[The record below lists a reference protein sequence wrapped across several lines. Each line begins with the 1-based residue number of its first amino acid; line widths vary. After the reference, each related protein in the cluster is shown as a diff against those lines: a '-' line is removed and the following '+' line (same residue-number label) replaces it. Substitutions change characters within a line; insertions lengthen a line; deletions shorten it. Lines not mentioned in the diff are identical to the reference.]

1 MRHPYGHPADANR
14 RTLAAE
20 NRTRVR
26 PGGAAANALLLS
38 CFVVAFSILPH
49 PAARAQVPDAIA
61 VPGETLVATVHA
73 EGAQVYECKADA
85 SGKLVWQFR
94 EPIATLLVDG
104 KTVGRHYAGPT
115 WELADG
121 SGVGAKVAGRAPGA
135 TAKDIPLLKL
145 EVTSQRGTGQLTGV
159 ATIQRL
165 NTKGGV
171 AEGPCERAGA
181 FLNVPYSADYA
192 FFKKRG

>member
-1 MRHPYGHPADANR
+1 M
-14 RTLAAE
+14 
-20 NRTRVR
+20 
-26 PGGAAANALLLS
+26 
-38 CFVVAFSILPH
+38 AFLILPLSTASAEV
-49 PAARAQVPDAIA
+49 PAAIA
-61 VPGETLVATVHA
+61 APGETLVATIHA

-85 SGKLVWQFR
+85 SGKLAWQFR

-104 KTVGRHYAGPT
+104 KTVGRHYAGPN

-121 SGVGAKVAGRAPGA
+121 SAVTAKVAGRAPGA
-135 TAKDIPLLKL
+135 TPKDIPLLKL
-145 EVTSQRGTGQLTGV
+145 DVASRRGAGQLMGV
-159 ATIQRL
+159 TTIQRL

-192 FFKKRG
+192 FYRKKG